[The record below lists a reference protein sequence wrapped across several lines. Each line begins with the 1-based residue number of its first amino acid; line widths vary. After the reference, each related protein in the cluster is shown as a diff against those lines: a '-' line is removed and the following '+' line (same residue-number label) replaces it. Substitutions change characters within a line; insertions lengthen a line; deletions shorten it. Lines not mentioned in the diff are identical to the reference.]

1 MKKFILLSILLILST
16 QLFTGC
22 SCEHEWIDATC
33 DSSRICS
40 LCGTTDGEPLGHSWT
55 DATCTASKTCEL
67 CAVTEGDPL
76 PHTPGEV
83 QTSTDYVRA
92 ITTQTQTCTGCNTV
106 LNSEETVISLV
117 GEDYFH
123 LSPEE
128 FVARLNHIYA
138 SIGKTDWSVKL
149 ETVPTENADFFMGII
164 SCGDVIYA
172 RVIFSTKENNPNTR
186 QLVTLLKEQDKH
198 ERIVSHVQV
207 NINYREIASQL
218 NDWTNADISEASDQV
233 SALFDDENLFS
244 DILVPV
250 FRTFGSSLEEPDADS
265 LIRTAYAK
273 TSNFFNYEDI
283 VFTNQCG
290 DFYAEFANV
299 YLANLSYLVN
309 ITTSSEYWMENN

>member
-1 MKKFILLSILLILST
+1 MKHIVKFVLMAVFLFMLS
-16 QLFTGC
+16 GC
-22 SCEHEWIDATC
+22 GCEHEWTDANCTAP
-33 DSSRICS
+33 RTCS
-40 LCGTTDGEPLGHSWT
+40 LCSATEGDALGHSWQ
-55 DATCTASKTCEL
+55 DATCTAPRTCAL
-67 CAVTEGDPL
+67 CAATEGDVL
-76 PHTPGEV
+76 PHTPGDVVTE
-83 QTSTDYVRA
+83 TDFIRA
-92 ITTQTQTCTGCNTV
+92 VTTETQSCTICNTV
-106 LNSEETVISLV
+106 LSMQENVISLV
-117 GEDYFH
+117 EGDYFL

-138 SIGKTDWSVKL
+138 SIGKTDWAVKL

-164 SCGDVIYA
+164 SCGDVIDA
-172 RVIFSTKENNPNTR
+172 RLFFSTKENNPDTR
-186 QLVTLLKEQDKH
+186 QLVTLLMEQDKH

-233 SALFDDENLFS
+233 SALFDDENLFA

-265 LIRTAYAK
+265 LIRAAYAK
-273 TSNFFNYEDI
+273 TSNFFNYENI